1 MTYIF
6 VIIHVGWINNLPSL
20 IAYKE
25 NIKKIP
31 LSLVIN
37 MVVIYIYSLWKS
49 R

>member
-1 MTYIF
+1 MK
-6 VIIHVGWINNLPSL
+6 GLPSL